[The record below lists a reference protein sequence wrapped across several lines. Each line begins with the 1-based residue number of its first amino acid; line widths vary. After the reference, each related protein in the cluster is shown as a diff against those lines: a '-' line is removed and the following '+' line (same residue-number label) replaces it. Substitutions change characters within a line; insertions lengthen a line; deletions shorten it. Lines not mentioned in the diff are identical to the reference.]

1 MFLLFFHYWLNALD
15 VVVTLIDDQRHSF
28 HHHHGCVEA
37 QSLWLVNAY
46 LADELS
52 TDNKRYAALL
62 TEAMALTDYWADLTS
77 HTDWSSDQKS
87 LREFDTRLRLFRED
101 TRLFQE
107 DLEAEAAERR
117 AIEEEQALIQGL
129 LRFAS

>member
-1 MFLLFFHYWLNALD
+1 MSVVSFCRFKTTTAVLLE
-15 VVVTLIDDQRHSF
+15 IQR
-28 HHHHGCVEA
+28 
-37 QSLWLVNAY
+37 

>member
-1 MFLLFFHYWLNALD
+1 
-15 VVVTLIDDQRHSF
+15 
-28 HHHHGCVEA
+28 
-37 QSLWLVNAY
+37 
-46 LADELS
+46 
-52 TDNKRYAALL
+52 
-62 TEAMALTDYWADLTS
+62 
-77 HTDWSSDQKS
+77 